1 MMRKVIA
8 PVLGAAALVVVPLI
22 LTATPAF
29 ADPDSNQLC
38 SQNAVFGF
46 SHGAC
51 VSLFESNGHSSA
63 IFVSACKE
71 TSSSTPQSSTSC
83 SKTSVAASHR
93 STASHCHHRLRRR
106 EDGAFAC
113 FADRAHWP

>member
-1 MMRKVIA
+1 M
-8 PVLGAAALVVVPLI
+8 VVPLI

-51 VSLFESNGHSSA
+51 VSLFESNGHSSG
-63 IFVSACKE
+63 IFVSACKQIE
-71 TSSSTPQSSTSC
+71 QQYPAVFNVLFKNLGGCVSSLNSQPSPSPTPTPTPTS
-83 SKTSVAASHR
+83 
-93 STASHCHHRLRRR
+93 
-106 EDGAFAC
+106 
-113 FADRAHWP
+113 

>member
-1 MMRKVIA
+1 MHKVIA
-8 PVLGAAALVVVPLI
+8 PVLGAAALVVVSLI

-71 TSSSTPQSSTSC
+71 IEQQYPAVFNVLFKNLGGCVSSLNSQPSPSPAPTPTPTS
-83 SKTSVAASHR
+83 
-93 STASHCHHRLRRR
+93 
-106 EDGAFAC
+106 
-113 FADRAHWP
+113 

>member
-1 MMRKVIA
+1 M
-8 PVLGAAALVVVPLI
+8 VVPLI

-63 IFVSACKE
+63 IFVSACKRIE
-71 TSSSTPQSSTSC
+71 QQYPAVFNVLFKNLGGCVSSLNSQPLPSPTPTPTPTS
-83 SKTSVAASHR
+83 
-93 STASHCHHRLRRR
+93 
-106 EDGAFAC
+106 
-113 FADRAHWP
+113 

>member
-29 ADPDSNQLC
+29 ADPGSNQLC

-71 TSSSTPQSSTSC
+71 IEQQYPAVFNVLFKNLGGCVSSLNSQPLPSPTPTS
-83 SKTSVAASHR
+83 
-93 STASHCHHRLRRR
+93 
-106 EDGAFAC
+106 
-113 FADRAHWP
+113 